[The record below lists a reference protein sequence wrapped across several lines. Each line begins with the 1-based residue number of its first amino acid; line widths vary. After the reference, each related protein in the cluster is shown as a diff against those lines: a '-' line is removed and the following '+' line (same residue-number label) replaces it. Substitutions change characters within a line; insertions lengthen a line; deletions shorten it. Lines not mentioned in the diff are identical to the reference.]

1 MNAQQQDILRLLS
14 NRGPMT
20 SRELFDV
27 MQDELG
33 YYSQASTHDQRQA
46 AVESLSK
53 ILSKLKAEGIIDGE
67 MTPQEKGRPFMRW
80 SAIKSGQKPISETA
94 MTLHPPSQLGINH
107 VPYTDDHAEMT
118 SYVVELAQTHT
129 DAVSNECKFTIE
141 HAMIVVKS
149 GTRIPQRLAHITPE
163 FGGTVK
169 IDGVVYIKTRDELA
183 QFIGAIE
190 RMLP

>member
-53 ILSKLKAEGIIDGE
+53 ILSKMKAEGIIDGE
-67 MTPQEKGRPFMRW
+67 MTPQEKGRPIMRW
-80 SAIKSGQKPISETA
+80 SAINQVSETA
-94 MTLHPPSQLGINH
+94 MTAHPPSDVLY
-107 VPYTDDHAEMT
+107 VPYAYDSEMA
-118 SYVVELAQTHT
+118 SDVVELEKTYT
-129 DAVSNECKFTIE
+129 DPVSNECKFTIE
-141 HAMIVVKS
+141 HAMIVIKS